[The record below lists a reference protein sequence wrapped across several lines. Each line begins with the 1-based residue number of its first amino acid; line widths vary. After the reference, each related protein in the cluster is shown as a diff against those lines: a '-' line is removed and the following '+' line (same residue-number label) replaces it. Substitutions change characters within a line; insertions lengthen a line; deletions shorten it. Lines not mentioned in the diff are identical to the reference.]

1 MSEPID
7 DLTILRQ
14 QAELI
19 RSSGILGQSRLLRL
33 FNFLVECTAAGTA
46 PKEAVIAAD
55 VFGKTTGFDVSQDS
69 IVRVYIHNLR
79 RKLDQY
85 YSAAGKAEP
94 ARLVL
99 PKGEYRLAVA
109 RLELSPAAQDSE
121 SEHGSHRG
129 TRVGIALALA
139 ALVCIAL
146 WGVAHVY
153 WPRSP
158 MQVVRS
164 SAAWT
169 RLLQNDKPTVVV
181 IGDYY
186 IFGDTEQTTDVKRLI
201 REFSINSK
209 DDLDQFLQ
217 QHPDQADHFMD
228 VGLGYLPTSS
238 AFALADIM
246 PVLASGETGR
256 VRVMLMSALN
266 PGDIKSAN
274 IVYIGLM
281 SGLGTLQRLV
291 FAGSRFRVGESY
303 DELIDQKT
311 NHHYFSTAS
320 QYAGEPKAAGTQ
332 FGYHDYGFFS
342 TFSGLGG
349 NQIVVIA
356 GTQDEGL
363 REMADVVTEPAR
375 LKELDN
381 QAAGKKDFEA
391 LYEVLGMDSLD
402 LNGKLIVISP
412 LNPNTIWSPR

>member
-1 MSEPID
+1 MGEQID

-19 RSSGILGQSRLLRL
+19 RASGILGHSRLIRL
-33 FNFLVECTAAGTA
+33 FNFLVECTAAGSA

-55 VFGKTTGFDVSQDS
+55 VFGKTTAFDVSQDS

-94 ARLVL
+94 VRLVL

-109 RLELSPAAQDSE
+109 RLELPPAVQNSGAR
-121 SEHGSHRG
+121 HGSSRG
-129 TRVGIALALA
+129 SRVGIALALA
-139 ALVCIAL
+139 TLVCIVL
-146 WGVAHVY
+146 GGVAYVY
-153 WPRSP
+153 GPRSP
-158 MQVVRS
+158 MQVVRG
-164 SAAWT
+164 SAAWV
-169 RLLQNDKPTVVV
+169 RLLQNDKPIVVV

-246 PVLASGETGR
+246 PVLASGEKGR
-256 VRVMLMSALN
+256 VRVVLMSALN
-266 PGDIKSAN
+266 PSDIKSAN
-274 IVYIGLM
+274 IVYVGLM
-281 SGLGTLQRLV
+281 SGLGALQKLV

-303 DELIDQKT
+303 DELIDEKT
-311 NHHYFSTAS
+311 DHHYFSGAS
-320 QYAGEPKAAGTQ
+320 QYAGEPKGAGTQ

-363 REMADVVTEPAR
+363 REMAEVVTDPAR
-375 LKELDN
+375 LKQLDN
-381 QAAGKKDFEA
+381 QAAGKRDFEA

-402 LNGKLIVISP
+402 LNGKLIVASP